1 MFQAISLVSCERVTV
16 GRSSARDKERRI
28 GHNAA
33 PSASAALS
41 RCVKGWIMC
50 RIKGSRQGLA
60 LLSSTSGVNLEGM
73 FETTRV
79 HYQQFPDPF
88 IHTFNCKKIY
98 LRNKLFKFNNTKDYF
113 LFIL

>member
-88 IHTFNCKKIY
+88 IHTFNYKKIY
-98 LRNKLFKFNNTKDYF
+98 LRNKLFKFNNNKDYF